1 MSGKR
6 YPEEFKIEAVKQ
18 VVDRGYSVSSVAT
31 RLDITTH
38 SLYAWIKKYGP
49 DSSTNKE
56 QSDAQAEIRRLQKE
70 LKRVTDE
77 RDIFKKS
84 RGVLRKAVR
93 LRYAFIRDNICCWPV
108 RLLCRVLDVHPS
120 GFYAWF
126 KQPYSQR
133 HQVDLR
139 LTGQIKQ
146 FWLESGCVYGY
157 RKIHLDLR
165 DSGQQCG
172 VNRVWRLMNRA
183 GIKAQ
188 VGYRS
193 PRARKGEASIVS
205 PNRLQRQFNP
215 DAPDKRWVTDITY
228 IRTHEGWLYLAVVVD
243 LFSRKIIG
251 WSMQSRMTKDIVLN
265 ALLMAVWRRN
275 PQKPVLVHS
284 DQGSQYT
291 SHEWQSFLKS
301 HGLEGSMSRRGN
313 CHDNAVAE
321 SFFQL
326 LKRER
331 IKKKIYGTREEAR
344 SDIFDYIEMFYNS
357 KRRHGSSNQMSPTEY
372 ENQYYQRLGSAR
384 LSVAIQK
391 SVCIRLCCQP

>member
-6 YPEEFKIEAVKQ
+6 YPEEFKTEAVKQ
-18 VVDRGYSVSSVAT
+18 VVDRGYSVASVAT

-93 LRYAFIRDNICCWPV
+93 LRYAFIRDNSCCWPV

-120 GFYAWF
+120 GFYAWLQ
-126 KQPYSQR
+126 QPHSQR
-133 HQVDLR
+133 HQADLR

-172 VNRVWRLMNRA
+172 VNRVWRLMKRV

-215 DAPDKRWVTDITY
+215 DAPDERWVTDITY

-275 PQKPVLVHS
+275 PEKQVLVHS

-357 KRRHGSSNQMSPTEY
+357 KRRHGSSEQMSPIEY
-372 ENQYYQRLGSAR
+372 ENQYYQRLGS
-384 LSVAIQK
+384 V
-391 SVCIRLCCQP
+391 

>member
-18 VVDRGYSVSSVAT
+18 VVDRGYSVASVAT

-77 RDIFKKS
+77 RDILKKP

-93 LRYAFIRDNICCWPV
+93 LRYAFIRDNTCCWPV

-120 GFYAWF
+120 GFYAWLQ
-126 KQPYSQR
+126 QPHSQR
-133 HQVDLR
+133 HQADLR

-172 VNRVWRLMNRA
+172 VNRVWRLMKRV

-215 DAPDKRWVTDITY
+215 DAPDERWVTDITY

-275 PQKPVLVHS
+275 PQKQVLVHS

-331 IKKKIYGTREEAR
+331 IKKKLYGTREEAR

-357 KRRHGSSNQMSPTEY
+357 KRRHGSSDQMSPTEY
-372 ENQYYQRLGSAR
+372 ENQYYQRLGS
-384 LSVAIQK
+384 V
-391 SVCIRLCCQP
+391 

>member
-1 MSGKR
+1 MKKR
-6 YPEEFKIEAVKQ
+6 NFSAEFKRESAQLVVDQKYTVADAAKAMDVGLSTMTRWVKQ
-18 VVDRGYSVSSVAT
+18 LRDERQGKTPKASP
-31 RLDITTH
+31 IT
-38 SLYAWIKKYGP
+38 P
-49 DSSTNKE
+49 E
-56 QSDAQAEIRRLQKE
+56 QIEIRKLRKKLQRIE
-70 LKRVTDE
+70 MENEILK
-77 RDIFKKS
+77 KG
-84 RGVLRKAVR
+84 GVLRKAVR
-93 LRYAFIRDNICCWPV
+93 LRYAFIRDNTCCWPV

-120 GFYAWF
+120 GFYAWLQ
-126 KQPYSQR
+126 QPHSQR
-133 HQVDLR
+133 HQADLR

-172 VNRVWRLMNRA
+172 VNRVWRLMKRV

-193 PRARKGEASIVS
+193 PRARKGEASIMS

-215 DAPDKRWVTDITY
+215 DAPDERWVTDITY

-275 PQKPVLVHS
+275 PEKQVLVHS

-301 HGLEGSMSRRGN
+301 YGLEGSMSRRGN

-331 IKKKIYGTREEAR
+331 IKKKIYGMREEAR

-357 KRRHGSSNQMSPTEY
+357 KRRHGSSEQMSPTEY
-372 ENQYYQRLGSAR
+372 ENQYYQRLGS
-384 LSVAIQK
+384 V
-391 SVCIRLCCQP
+391 

>member
-6 YPEEFKIEAVKQ
+6 YPEEFKTEAVKQ
-18 VVDRGYSVSSVAT
+18 VVDRGYSVASVAT

-93 LRYAFIRDNICCWPV
+93 LRYAFIRDNSCCWPV

-120 GFYAWF
+120 GFYAWLQ
-126 KQPYSQR
+126 QPHSQR
-133 HQVDLR
+133 HQADLR

-146 FWLESGCVYGY
+146 FWLESGCVYGF

-172 VNRVWRLMNRA
+172 VNRVWRLMKRV

-215 DAPDKRWVTDITY
+215 DAPDERWVTDITY

-275 PQKPVLVHS
+275 PEKQVLVHS

-357 KRRHGSSNQMSPTEY
+357 KRRHGSSEQMSPTEY
-372 ENQYYQRLGSAR
+372 ENQYYQRLGS
-384 LSVAIQK
+384 
-391 SVCIRLCCQP
+391 

>member
-18 VVDRGYSVSSVAT
+18 VVDRGHSVSSVAT

-49 DSSTNKE
+49 ESSTHKE
-56 QSDAQAEIRRLQKE
+56 QSDAQSEIRRLQKE

-93 LRYAFIRDNICCWPV
+93 LRYAFIRDNTCCWPV
-108 RLLCRVLDVHPS
+108 RLLCRVLNVHPS
-120 GFYAWF
+120 GFYSWLQ
-126 KQPYSQR
+126 QPHSQR
-133 HQVDLR
+133 HQADLR
-139 LTGQIKQ
+139 LAGQIKQ

-172 VNRVWRLMNRA
+172 VNRVWRLMKRV

-193 PRARKGEASIVS
+193 PRARKGEVSIVS

-215 DAPDKRWVTDITY
+215 DTPDERWVTDITY

-275 PQKPVLVHS
+275 PQKQVLVHS

-321 SFFQL
+321 NFFQL

-357 KRRHGSSNQMSPTEY
+357 KHRHGSSDQMSPTEY
-372 ENQYYQRLGSAR
+372 ENQYYQRLR
-384 LSVAIQK
+384 SV
-391 SVCIRLCCQP
+391 

>member
-6 YPEEFKIEAVKQ
+6 YPEEFKTEAVKQ
-18 VVDRGYSVSSVAT
+18 VVDRGYSVASVAT

-77 RDIFKKS
+77 RDILKKP

-93 LRYAFIRDNICCWPV
+93 LRYAFIRDNSCCWPV

-120 GFYAWF
+120 GFYAWLQ
-126 KQPYSQR
+126 QPHSQR
-133 HQVDLR
+133 HQADLR

-172 VNRVWRLMNRA
+172 VNRVWRLIKRV

-215 DAPDKRWVTDITY
+215 DAPDERWVTDITY

-275 PQKPVLVHS
+275 PEKQVLVHS

-357 KRRHGSSNQMSPTEY
+357 KRRHGSSEQMSPTEY
-372 ENQYYQRLGSAR
+372 ENQYYQRLGS
-384 LSVAIQK
+384 V
-391 SVCIRLCCQP
+391 

>member
-38 SLYAWIKKYGP
+38 TLYAWIKKYGP

-56 QSDAQAEIRRLQKE
+56 QSDAQAEILRLQKE

-93 LRYAFIRDNICCWPV
+93 LRYAFIRDNTRCWPV

-120 GFYAWF
+120 GFYAWLQ
-126 KQPYSQR
+126 QPHSQR
-133 HQVDLR
+133 EQANQM

-165 DSGQQCG
+165 DTGQQCG
-172 VNRVWRLMNRA
+172 VNRVWRLMKRA

-193 PRARKGEASIVS
+193 PRARKGEDSIVV
-205 PNRLQRQFNP
+205 PDRLQRQFNP
-215 DAPDKRWVTDITY
+215 DAPDERWVTDITY

-243 LFSRKIIG
+243 LFSRKVIG
-251 WSMQSRMTKDIVLN
+251 WSMQPRMTKEIVLN
-265 ALLMAVWRRN
+265 ALLMALWRRN
-275 PQKPVLVHS
+275 PQKAVLVHS

-291 SHEWQSFLKS
+291 SYEWQSFLKS

-357 KRRHGSSNQMSPTEY
+357 KRRHGSSDKMPPTEY
-372 ENQYYQRLGSAR
+372 ENRYYRRLE
-384 LSVAIQK
+384 SV
-391 SVCIRLCCQP
+391 

>member
-1 MSGKR
+1 
-6 YPEEFKIEAVKQ
+6 
-18 VVDRGYSVSSVAT
+18 
-31 RLDITTH
+31 
-38 SLYAWIKKYGP
+38 
-49 DSSTNKE
+49 
-56 QSDAQAEIRRLQKE
+56 
-70 LKRVTDE
+70 
-77 RDIFKKS
+77 
-84 RGVLRKAVR
+84 KAVR
-93 LRYAFIRDNICCWPV
+93 LRYAFIRDNSCCWPV

-120 GFYAWF
+120 GFYAWLQ
-126 KQPYSQR
+126 QPHSQR
-133 HQVDLR
+133 HQADLR

-157 RKIHLDLR
+157 RKIHLDLC

-172 VNRVWRLMNRA
+172 VNRVWRLMKRV

-215 DAPDKRWVTDITY
+215 DAPDERWVTDITY

-275 PQKPVLVHS
+275 PEKQVLVHS

-357 KRRHGSSNQMSPTEY
+357 KRRHGSSEQMSPTEY
-372 ENQYYQRLGSAR
+372 ENQYYQRLGS
-384 LSVAIQK
+384 V
-391 SVCIRLCCQP
+391 

>member
-6 YPEEFKIEAVKQ
+6 YPEEFKTEAVKQ
-18 VVDRGYSVSSVAT
+18 VVDRGYSVASVAT

-49 DSSTNKE
+49 DSSANKE

-93 LRYAFIRDNICCWPV
+93 LRYAFIRDNTCCWPV

-120 GFYAWF
+120 GFYAWLQ
-126 KQPYSQR
+126 QPHSQR
-133 HQVDLR
+133 HQADLR

-172 VNRVWRLMNRA
+172 VNRVWRLMKRV

-275 PQKPVLVHS
+275 PQKQVLVHS

-357 KRRHGSSNQMSPTEY
+357 KRRHGSSEQMSPTEY
-372 ENQYYQRLGSAR
+372 EKQYYQRL
-384 LSVAIQK
+384 
-391 SVCIRLCCQP
+391 

>member
-56 QSDAQAEIRRLQKE
+56 QSDAQAEILRLQKE

-77 RDIFKKS
+77 RDILKKP

-93 LRYAFIRDNICCWPV
+93 LRYAFIRDNTRCWPV

-120 GFYAWF
+120 GFYAWLQ
-126 KQPYSQR
+126 QPHSQR
-133 HQVDLR
+133 EQANQM

-165 DSGQQCG
+165 DTGQQCG
-172 VNRVWRLMNRA
+172 VNRVWRLMKRA

-193 PRARKGEASIVS
+193 PRARKGEDSIVA
-205 PNRLQRQFNP
+205 PDRLQRQFNP
-215 DAPDKRWVTDITY
+215 DAPDERWVTDITY
-228 IRTHEGWLYLAVVVD
+228 IRTHEGWLYLAVVVA
-243 LFSRKIIG
+243 LFSRKVIG
-251 WSMQSRMTKDIVLN
+251 WSMQPRMTKEIVLN
-265 ALLMAVWRRN
+265 ALLMALWRRN
-275 PQKPVLVHS
+275 PQKAVLVHA

-291 SHEWQSFLKS
+291 SYEWQSFLKS

-313 CHDNAVAE
+313 CHDNVVAE

-357 KRRHGSSNQMSPTEY
+357 KRRHGSSDKMPPTEY
-372 ENQYYQRLGSAR
+372 ENRYYRRLE
-384 LSVAIQK
+384 SV
-391 SVCIRLCCQP
+391 

>member
-6 YPEEFKIEAVKQ
+6 YPEEFKTEAVKQ
-18 VVDRGYSVSSVAT
+18 VVDRGYSVASVAT

-93 LRYAFIRDNICCWPV
+93 LRYAFIRDNSCCWPV

-120 GFYAWF
+120 GFYAWLQ
-126 KQPYSQR
+126 QPHSQR
-133 HQVDLR
+133 HQADLR

-228 IRTHEGWLYLAVVVD
+228 IRTHGGWLYLAVVVD

-275 PQKPVLVHS
+275 PQKQVLVHS

-357 KRRHGSSNQMSPTEY
+357 KRRHGSSDQMPPTEY
-372 ENQYYQRLGSAR
+372 ENQYYQRLGS
-384 LSVAIQK
+384 V
-391 SVCIRLCCQP
+391 